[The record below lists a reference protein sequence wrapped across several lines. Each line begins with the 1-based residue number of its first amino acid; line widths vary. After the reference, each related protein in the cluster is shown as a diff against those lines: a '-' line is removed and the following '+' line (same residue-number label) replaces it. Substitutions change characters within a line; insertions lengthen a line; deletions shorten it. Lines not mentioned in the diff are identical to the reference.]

1 MKAYD
6 VKELGLKL
14 KDKGLVL
21 AEETAEQVFECV
33 VEWVEESAKASEMP
47 WDDFV
52 LVLMPKVKEVVKAQ
66 LEKIDGK

>member
-6 VKELGLKL
+6 LSVLGLKL
-14 KDKGLVL
+14 KEKGLTV
-21 AEETAEQVFECV
+21 AEEVSEQVFDCV

>member
-47 WDDFV
+47 
-52 LVLMPKVKEVVKAQ
+52 
-66 LEKIDGK
+66 G